1 MYVCCGVITITVCV
15 IYIVTGRKGKTLPV
29 KQPTVLPSPEE
40 KVVVASN
47 EAAPEKPVEKPA
59 ETPAET
65 PAEKPAETPA
75 AEPALPDK
83 VATLEEIANVAAA
96 SI

>member
-1 MYVCCGVITITVCV
+1 MYVSCGVITITVCV

-59 ETPAET
+59 ETPA
-65 PAEKPAETPA
+65 

-83 VATLEEIANVAAA
+83 VATLEEIATVAAA

>member
-47 EAAPEKPVEKPA
+47 EATPEKPVEK
-59 ETPAET
+59 PAET

-83 VATLEEIANVAAA
+83 VATLEEVASVAAA

>member
-1 MYVCCGVITITVCV
+1 MYVSCGVITVTVCV

-29 KQPTVLPSPEE
+29 KQPTVLPSSEE

-47 EAAPEKPVEKPA
+47 EAAPEKPVEK
-59 ETPAET
+59 

-83 VATLEEIANVAAA
+83 VATLEEIATVAAA

>member
-40 KVVVASN
+40 KVIEAPK
-47 EAAPEKPVEKPA
+47 EAAPAEK
-59 ETPAET
+59 PAET

-83 VATLEEIANVAAA
+83 VATLEEVAAVAAA

>member
-1 MYVCCGVITITVCV
+1 MYVSCGVITVTVCV

-59 ETPAET
+59 D
-65 PAEKPAETPA
+65 TPA
-75 AEPALPDK
+75 AAPALPDK
-83 VATLEEIANVAAA
+83 VATLEEIATVAAA

>member
-1 MYVCCGVITITVCV
+1 MYVSCGVITITVCV

-59 ETPAET
+59 ETPA
-65 PAEKPAETPA
+65 

-83 VATLEEIANVAAA
+83 VATLEEVASVAAA

>member
-1 MYVCCGVITITVCV
+1 MYVSCGVITVTVCV

-65 PAEKPAETPA
+65 PA

-83 VATLEEIANVAAA
+83 VATLEEIATVAAA

>member
-1 MYVCCGVITITVCV
+1 MYVSCGVITVTVCV

-59 ETPAET
+59 ETPA
-65 PAEKPAETPA
+65 

-83 VATLEEIANVAAA
+83 VATLEEIATVAAA

>member
-1 MYVCCGVITITVCV
+1 MYVSCGVITVTVCV

-47 EAAPEKPVEKPA
+47 EAVEK
-59 ETPAET
+59 PAET

-83 VATLEEIANVAAA
+83 VATLEEVASVAAA

>member
-1 MYVCCGVITITVCV
+1 MYVSCGVITVTVCV

-40 KVVVASN
+40 KVVVAS
-47 EAAPEKPVEKPA
+47 EK
-59 ETPAET
+59 PAET

-83 VATLEEIANVAAA
+83 VATLEEIATVAAA

>member
-1 MYVCCGVITITVCV
+1 MYVSCGVITVTVCV

-59 ETPAET
+59 ETPA
-65 PAEKPAETPA
+65 

-83 VATLEEIANVAAA
+83 VATLEEVASVAAA